1 MTKTNHMLSG
11 ILLAEAAVSILY
23 PGLLTTAGISY
34 AVKSGAAWET
44 VAPVAAGCL
53 LGAIFPDIDLHF
65 PALPHRTLTHWPFP
79 YLVGFLLACCSGH
92 LWLAVF
98 CIGCLVHIFLDSF
111 TMAGVP
117 FVNPFG
123 KRIGFKLFRVGGHFE
138 SIITFLMFVGIYGLW
153 AMAK

>member
-65 PALPHRTLTHWPFP
+65 PLLPHRTLTHWPFP

-138 SIITFLMFVGIYGLW
+138 SIITLLMFVGIYGLW